1 MNPRPYF
8 AILAATTAMAAVPP
22 ALSAWRAEGDNE
34 KTCLD
39 EQVALNTAIT
49 AVDFD
54 DDATADDDSVDRVF
68 RSGD

>member
-22 ALSAWRAEGDNE
+22 ALSAWRAERGESE
-34 KTCLD
+34 KTCVD
-39 EQVALNTAIT
+39 EVALAGAIT
-49 AVDFD
+49 AIDFD

-68 RSGD
+68 RTGE